1 MEGTVLELRK
11 ALYLSSRAVS
21 DVKSMELTELE
32 TLIKYSRA
40 LMRGDRASFSIEEL
54 ANLWGKSVD
63 EAKRV
68 VRKLRREGFIRRT
81 RSGRYKLTLAGYI
94 LVKLYDRVRRG

>member
-1 MEGTVLELRK
+1 ME
-11 ALYLSSRAVS
+11 
-21 DVKSMELTELE
+21 SMELAELE
-32 TLIKYSRA
+32 TLLRYSRA
-40 LMRGDRASFSIEEL
+40 LMRSDKASFSIEEL
-54 ANLWGKSVD
+54 ASLWGKSVD

-68 VRKLRREGFIRRT
+68 VRKLRREGFVKRT